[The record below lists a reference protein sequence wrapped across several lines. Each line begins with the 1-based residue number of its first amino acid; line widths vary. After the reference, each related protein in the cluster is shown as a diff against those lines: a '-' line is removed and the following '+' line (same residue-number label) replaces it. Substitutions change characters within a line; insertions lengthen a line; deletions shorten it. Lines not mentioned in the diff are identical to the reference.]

1 MATLELAPVYEK
13 TCPLMDT
20 KPSLPRDPEQ
30 GIHFLASC
38 SRRCTNS
45 IGTCSMLF
53 MPGILRRYQ
62 RLPILISICI
72 ILSLAFL
79 SHSSSNHRIH
89 ITNVVQQRLKHLQFL
104 YITSGDY
111 ARDEN
116 EWEIHLGSVDYDA
129 YVRDI
134 QDSWRNLIGHGSRLS
149 GNDASGLV
157 PLKCVSEWLDIGSQ
171 STSWSEEGQIPYR
184 LHTTAKIPPSEFPYQ
199 FEGWAKLNPGYAC
212 LGSFATH
219 HC

>member
-1 MATLELAPVYEK
+1 
-13 TCPLMDT
+13 MDT
-20 KPSLPRDPEQ
+20 KPSLPGDPEQ
-30 GIHFLASC
+30 GARFLASRI
-38 SRRCTNS
+38 SRRRCTNS
-45 IGTCSMLF
+45 ISTCGLLL
-53 MPGILRRYQ
+53 MPRILRRYQ
-62 RLPILISICI
+62 RLPILIVI
-72 ILSLAFL
+72 ILVLSFL
-79 SHSSSNHRIH
+79 SHSSSNHRIR
-89 ITNVVQQRLKHLQFL
+89 ITNVVRQHLKHLQSL
-104 YITSGDY
+104 YVTSGDY

-116 EWEIHLGSVDYDA
+116 EWGIHLRSVDYDA

-134 QDSWRNLIGHGSRLS
+134 HDSWRSLIGHDSRLS

-171 STSWSEEGQIPYR
+171 PTSWSTEGQIPYR